1 MIALF
6 DFDGVLMDT
15 ESQYSRF
22 WDETGRKFVN
32 IEGFGSII
40 KGQTLKQIF
49 AKHFDG
55 HSEEELRAIED
66 AINDFEKEMTYE
78 FIPGA
83 RESLL
88 ELKKAGIPTA
98 IVTSS
103 NNTKM
108 SQVYKAHPQ
117 LHTMVD
123 AILTSEHFTRSK
135 PDPECFLKGMEV
147 LGGTPGTTVVFE
159 DSIHGLTA
167 ARAAGAYV
175 VGLATTNSRETIE
188 PLCDLVLDDFTDIEK
203 IGKSLTSILP
213 PPSCPRS

>member
-49 AKHFDG
+49 AKHFAG
-55 HSEEELRAIED
+55 YSEEELRAIED

-83 RESLL
+83 REFLL

-108 SQVYKAHPQ
+108 SQVYKVHPQ

-188 PLCDLVLDDFTDIEK
+188 PLCDMVLDDFTDIEK

>member
-22 WDETGRKFVN
+22 WVETGRKLVN

-49 AKHFDG
+49 AKHFAG

-83 RESLL
+83 REFLL

-175 VGLATTNSRETIE
+175 VGLATTNKRETIA
-188 PLCDLVLDDFTDIEK
+188 PLCDLVIDDFTDMEK
-203 IGKSLTSILP
+203 IGLTFTGEADP
-213 PPSCPRS
+213 V

>member
-22 WDETGRKFVN
+22 WDETGRKLVN

-83 RESLL
+83 REFLL

-117 LHTMVD
+117 LHTMVN

-175 VGLATTNSRETIE
+175 VGLATTNKRETIA
-188 PLCDLVLDDFTDIEK
+188 PLCDLVIDDFTDMEK
-203 IGKSLTSILP
+203 IGLTFTGEADP
-213 PPSCPRS
+213 V

>member
-40 KGQTLKQIF
+40 KGQTLNQIF
-49 AKHFDG
+49 AKHFAG

-83 RESLL
+83 REFLL
-88 ELKKAGIPTA
+88 ELKKVGIPTA

-167 ARAAGAYV
+167 PRAAGAYV
-175 VGLATTNSRETIE
+175 VGLATTNKRETIA
-188 PLCDLVLDDFTDIEK
+188 PLCDLVIDDFTDMEK
-203 IGKSLTSILP
+203 IGLTFTGEADP
-213 PPSCPRS
+213 V

>member
-49 AKHFDG
+49 AKHFAG
-55 HSEEELRAIED
+55 YSEEELRAIED

-83 RESLL
+83 REFLL

-188 PLCDLVLDDFTDIEK
+188 PLCDMVLDDFTDMEK
-203 IGKSLTSILP
+203 IGLTFTGEADP
-213 PPSCPRS
+213 V

>member
-55 HSEEELRAIED
+55 HSEEELRAIKD
-66 AINDFEKEMTYE
+66 AINDFEKKMTYE

-83 RESLL
+83 REFLL
-88 ELKKAGIPTA
+88 ELKKAGVPTA

-103 NNTKM
+103 NNIKM
-108 SQVYKAHPQ
+108 LQVYKAHPQ

-147 LGGTPGTTVVFE
+147 LDGTPETTVVFE

-188 PLCDLVLDDFTDIEK
+188 PLCDLVLDDFTDTEK
-203 IGKSLTSILP
+203 IGPTFTSRADRI
-213 PPSCPRS
+213 

>member
-49 AKHFDG
+49 AKHFAG

-83 RESLL
+83 REFLL

-175 VGLATTNSRETIE
+175 VGLATTNKRETIA
-188 PLCDLVLDDFTDIEK
+188 PLCDLVIDDFTDMEK
-203 IGKSLTSILP
+203 IGLTFTGEADP
-213 PPSCPRS
+213 V

>member
-49 AKHFDG
+49 AKHFAG
-55 HSEEELRAIED
+55 YSEEELRAIED
-66 AINDFEKEMTYE
+66 AINDFEKEMTYG

-83 RESLL
+83 REFLL

-175 VGLATTNSRETIE
+175 VGLATTNKRETIA
-188 PLCDLVLDDFTDIEK
+188 PLCDLVIDDFTDMEK
-203 IGKSLTSILP
+203 IGLTFTGEADP
-213 PPSCPRS
+213 V

>member
-83 RESLL
+83 REFLL

-175 VGLATTNSRETIE
+175 VGLATTNKRETIA
-188 PLCDLVLDDFTDIEK
+188 PLCDLVIDDFTDMEK
-203 IGKSLTSILP
+203 IGLTFTGEADP
-213 PPSCPRS
+213 V

>member
-83 RESLL
+83 REFLL

-175 VGLATTNSRETIE
+175 VGLATTNSRETIA
-188 PLCDLVLDDFTDIEK
+188 PLCDLVIDDFTDMEK